1 MCSHVGECICADM
14 GDCICT
20 CVGLY
25 MCACGG
31 LHVFTCGG
39 CICVHVGGCICAHMG
54 GCICAHVG
62 IAYVHMWVAA
72 CVYMW
77 GLYMCTCV
85 CSCACLNL
93 GQRMMYSPLY
103 CHPLT
108 YSFESWSLLRPG
120 TPGFR
125 PRWQLSGPS
134 HSLVS
139 FLHDTGVT
147 DTLKTHSGHTQHISR
162 CRGLSL
168 DPHGCACVFNH

>member
-1 MCSHVGECICADM
+1 MHSHVGA
-14 GDCICT
+14 
-20 CVGLY
+20 V
-25 MCACGG
+25 
-31 LHVFTCGG
+31 
-39 CICVHVGGCICAHMG
+39 
-54 GCICAHVG
+54 
-62 IAYVHMWVAA
+62 YVHMWVG
-72 CVYMW
+72 VYVHTWGTVYVHTWGTVYVHMW
-77 GLYMCTCV
+77 VLNMCTCV
-85 CSCACLNL
+85 CRCTCLNL
-93 GQRMMYSPLY
+93 GQRTMYSPLY

-108 YSFESWSLLRPG
+108 YSFESGSLLRPG

-147 DTLKTHSGHTQHISR
+147 DTLRTHSGHTQHISR